1 MNRNTLHTPGPE
13 LQGSHAKGGA
23 WARLIG
29 NDVAGIDGDIE
40 KGIALYQAKHGYT
53 RDEANAELVQRL
65 SFLGYGR
72 DAPLQEDSCC

>member
-1 MNRNTLHTPGPE
+1 MTRNTLQAPGLD
-13 LQGSHAKGGA
+13 LQGGNAKGGA

-29 NDVAGIDGDIE
+29 NDVVGIDGDIE
-40 KGIALYQAKHGYT
+40 KAIALYQAKHGYT
-53 RDEANAELVQRL
+53 RDEANAELVRRL